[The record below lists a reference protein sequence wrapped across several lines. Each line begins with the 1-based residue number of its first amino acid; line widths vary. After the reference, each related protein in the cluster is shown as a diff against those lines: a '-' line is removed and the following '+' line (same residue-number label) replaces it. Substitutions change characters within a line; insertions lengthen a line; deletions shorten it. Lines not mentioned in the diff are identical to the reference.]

1 MAPATLSHGD
11 RRAAG
16 GVTRRRALALAA
28 GGAACLGFA
37 RPGPAQEITFF
48 RIAAGGP
55 ADTYYPIG
63 ALIADVIS
71 NPPPARSCGEDGRC
85 GVPGLV
91 ASALSSAGSI
101 ANVEAVA
108 SGRVESG
115 LTQSDIAF
123 WAYHGSGIF
132 QGQPPRHRLR
142 LIGNLYPEVMQI
154 VVRRDAGIDSIPAMA
169 GRRISLD
176 VEGSG
181 TLAEARILLA
191 SYGMTEADLEAGYLE
206 HGAAVTRLREG
217 GLDGFFLLAGYPT
230 ASVFDLID
238 EGLATLLAI
247 PSERVLALLDGHP
260 FCSLSV
266 VPEGT
271 YPGLGHVS
279 TLAIG
284 AQWVTTPDLGA
295 DLVYGI
301 TRALWHEKSRA
312 LLDSGHPAARQLKLQ
327 NALLGA
333 AIPLHPGARGYYR
346 EAGLDLSHVPPAA
359 G

>member
-1 MAPATLSHGD
+1 MAPATLSHGPGP
-11 RRAAG
+11 ALSG
-16 GVTRRRALALAA
+16 GVTRRCALALAA
-28 GGAACLGFA
+28 GAAVAMA
-37 RPGPAQEITFF
+37 RPALAQELTFF

-55 ADTYYPIG
+55 ADTYYPVG
-63 ALIADVIS
+63 ALIANVIS
-71 NPPPARSCGEDGRC
+71 NPPPARSCEGEGGC

-91 ASALSSAGSI
+91 ASALSSAGSV
-101 ANVEAVA
+101 ANIDAVA

-132 QGQPPRHRLR
+132 QGQQPRHQLR

-154 VVRRDAGIDSIPAMA
+154 VVRRDAAIDSIPAMA
-169 GRRISLD
+169 GKRISLD

-181 TLAEARILLA
+181 TLEEARILLA
-191 SYGMTEADLEAGYLE
+191 SYGMSDGDLQAAYLE
-206 HGAAVTRLREG
+206 HGAAAARLRQGE
-217 GLDGFFLLAGYPT
+217 LNGFFLIAGYPT

-247 PSERVLALLDGHP
+247 PSERVLALLPDHP

-271 YPGLGHVS
+271 YPGLGHIS

-301 TRALWHEKSRA
+301 TRALWHEKSRP

-333 AIPLHPGARGYYR
+333 AIPLHTGARGYYR
-346 EAGLDLSHVPPAA
+346 EIGLDLSHVPAA